1 VRPPG
6 DSFRRAVT
14 ARGGPPPDPVLA
26 RHQHAAFREALTA
39 AGAAV
44 LALDADEHHP
54 DACFTQDLAVV
65 LSGHALVC
73 RPALAIRRG
82 EVAGVLPALAGLVAS
97 TTALPPGAT
106 LEGGDVLR
114 AGDRRLVVGRSTRT
128 NAAGIGAL
136 EAFAG
141 PLGWF
146 VGVADV
152 PQGILHLQ
160 TGVTVAGGLAL
171 GLAEVVGQPAFAGLE
186 PLVLRDVE
194 ACNVLAV
201 GSHAITA
208 GRHDAHRALERAGFS
223 VVELD
228 LSAFTRADGGPTCLA
243 LIVE

>member
-6 DSFRRAVT
+6 DCFRRAVT
-14 ARGGPPPDPVLA
+14 SRSGPPPDPSRA
-26 RHQHAAFREALTA
+26 RRQHAAFREALAA
-39 AGAAV
+39 AGAGV
-44 LALDADEHHP
+44 VTLAADEQHP

-65 LSGHALVC
+65 VSGHALAC
-73 RPALAIRRG
+73 RPALASRRG

-97 TTALPPGAT
+97 TTALPAGAT

-114 AGDRRLVVGRSTRT
+114 AGDRRLVVGRSART

-136 EAFAG
+136 EAFAR
-141 PLGWF
+141 PLGWS

-152 PQGILHLQ
+152 PPWILHLQ

-186 PLVLRDVE
+186 SVVVPDVD

-201 GSHAITA
+201 GGHAVTA
-208 GRHDAHRALERAGFS
+208 VRHDAHRALEGAGFT
-223 VVELD
+223 VVDLD
-228 LSAFTRADGGPTCLA
+228 LSEFTRADGGPTCLA